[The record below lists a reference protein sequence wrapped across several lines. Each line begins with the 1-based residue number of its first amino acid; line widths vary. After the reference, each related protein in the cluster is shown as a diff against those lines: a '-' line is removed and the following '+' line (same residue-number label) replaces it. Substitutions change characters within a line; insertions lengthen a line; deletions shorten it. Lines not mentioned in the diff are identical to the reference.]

1 MLRESQIIDLVYKVP
16 FPGITADT
24 LIFIVRK
31 GPPSL
36 DVSARVSEYGKAPI
50 KRPQREFLEHPS
62 SAFEYFEDAASQKL
76 INKLGNMNFF
86 RPLNLLCQSTS
97 GYGGKSNL
105 ITEERQTKR
114 QIPTLKGDSI
124 GRYEQRKAYWF
135 EFKKENITG
144 RTTDITKL
152 GAKPKILMRKTG
164 DQIIAT
170 FDDSGVYPEQ
180 SLYFLYSFQPELN
193 PKFIL
198 GILNSRLMSFYYRA
212 RALTNKKSIAQV
224 KKVDLDILPFPPV
237 DSSAN
242 EGRAI
247 HDRMVRLVDQVLET
261 KHHLTVVLTD
271 HDKTYY
277 QSKCDSL
284 ERQIDL
290 LVYRL
295 YKITDKD
302 IEQIESPSSE

>member
-1 MLRESQIIDLVYKVP
+1 MKESQIIDLVYKVP

-31 GPPSL
+31 GSPSL
-36 DVSARVSEYGKAPI
+36 GASACVSEYGKPPL

-62 SAFEYFEDAASQKL
+62 SSFEYFEDAASQRL
-76 INKLGNMNFF
+76 TNKLGNMNYF
-86 RPLNLLCQSTS
+86 RPLSLLCQSTS
-97 GYGGKSNL
+97 GYGGKSHL
-105 ITEERQTKR
+105 ITEERQTDR

-124 GRYEQRKAYWF
+124 GRYVKRKGYWF

-144 RTTDITKL
+144 RTTDIIKL
-152 GAKPKILMRKTG
+152 GAKPKLLMRKTG

-180 SLYFLYSFQPELN
+180 SLYFLYSFQPQLS

-212 RALTNKKSIAQV
+212 KALTNKKSIPQV
-224 KKVDLDILPFPPV
+224 KKADLDILPFPPI
-237 DSSAN
+237 DFSSK
-242 EGRAI
+242 EDRTI
-247 HDRMVRLVDQVLET
+247 HDRMVTLVEQVLGANDQLS
-261 KHHLTVVLTD
+261 KVLTD
-271 HDKTYY
+271 RDKGYY
-277 QSKCDSL
+277 RSKCDSL

-290 LVYRL
+290 IVYRL
-295 YKITDKD
+295 YMLTNED
-302 IEQIESPSSE
+302 IEQIEAEASP